1 MLAALLIVFREV
13 IEAGLIVGI
22 VLAAARSVPGRG
34 RAVSL
39 GVLAGLFGA
48 ALVAA
53 FAGRLSALFE
63 GSGQEMFEASVL
75 SAAVVMLAWHNIW
88 MASHGRELAAEAR
101 ALSKQVVDGRKPLT
115 ALGVVVAIAVLRE
128 GSEVVLFLFGIAA
141 TGGASMPGM
150 ALGGALGVAAG
161 AAVAA
166 LMYAGLLAIPAGR
179 LLAVTGWLIT
189 LLAAGM
195 ASQAVAFLQQAGYFD
210 VLAEPL
216 WNTGW
221 LLADG
226 SIPGRLAH
234 TLIGYTESPNGLQFA
249 VYAAVVVA
257 ITGLARLL
265 ARPGRSGLPAVPQ
278 RPAVPVAAE

>member
-34 RAVSL
+34 RMVAL
-39 GVLAGLFGA
+39 GILGGLAGAGV
-48 ALVAA
+48 VAA
-53 FAGRLSALFE
+53 FAGQLSELFA
-63 GSGQEMFEASVL
+63 GSGQEMFEATVL
-75 SAAVVMLAWHNIW
+75 LAAVLMLAWHNIW
-88 MASHGRELAAEAR
+88 MASHGRELAGEAR
-101 ALSKQVVDGRKPLT
+101 ALGAAVRDGRKPLA

-141 TGGASMPGM
+141 TGGTTAPAM
-150 ALGGALGVAAG
+150 ALGGALGIAAG
-161 AAVAA
+161 VAVAA

-179 LLAVTGWLIT
+179 LLSVTGWLIT

-195 ASQAVAFLQQAGYFD
+195 ASQAVAYLQQAGYLNVF
-210 VLAEPL
+210 AEPL

-221 LLADG
+221 LLSDG

-234 TLIGYTESPNGLQFA
+234 TLVGYTESPNGLQILA
-249 VYAAVVVA
+249 YATVIVA
-257 ITGLARLL
+257 ITVLARLVR
-265 ARPGRSGLPAVPQ
+265 AGLPRRA
-278 RPAVPVAAE
+278 APVAAE